1 MVIFFNEDA
10 KILSVICS
18 KDREGKTIILN
29 DLDWQAMELDRKESA
44 SIPKR
49 LDTISLPELR
59 LQSMVCYL
67 EKLCL
72 LIFYLMDF
80 R

>member
-1 MVIFFNEDA
+1 
-10 KILSVICS
+10 
-18 KDREGKTIILN
+18 
-29 DLDWQAMELDRKESA
+29 MELDRKESA